1 MKLKN
6 ITAVITGAGKGIGK
20 AIAQS
25 FAGEGAN
32 VVVVDIDE
40 GEALATVEEIRK
52 LGSKAIHLRTDVSR
66 QNDVVRL
73 KDLVVREYGGLDIL
87 VNNAGIMGKRSF
99 MFASNDVEW
108 RKIIEVNLFGCYY
121 MTRVFLPLLVERKKG
136 RIINMASIQGKQ
148 ASPTNSAYSASKH
161 AVIGLTRTVAVELG
175 LLGLGEITV
184 NAICPGVVDTDLVSG
199 PGGAVDQLAG
209 MLNTTREAVIE
220 ERIKPMSI
228 QRRML
233 DVEEI
238 ASMAL
243 YLASEEGRGITG
255 QAINVCGGSVFY

>member
-1 MKLKN
+1 MKLVNK
-6 ITAVITGAGKGIGK
+6 TAVITGAGKGIGK
-20 AIAQS
+20 AIALS

-32 VVVVDIDE
+32 IVVADINE
-40 GEALATVEEIRK
+40 GSAMETLEEVK
-52 LGSKAIHLRTDVSR
+52 SAGVNAIHSVMDVSR

-73 KDLVVREYGGLDIL
+73 KDMVVREFGGLDIL

-99 MFASNDVEW
+99 LFAAKDVEW
-108 RKIIEVNLFGCYY
+108 RKIIEVNLFGCYH
-121 MTRVFLPLLVERKKG
+121 MTRVFLPLLIERKKG

-148 ASPTNSAYSASKH
+148 ASPTNSAYAASKH
-161 AVIGLTRTVAVELG
+161 AVIGLTRTVAAELG
-175 LLGLGEITV
+175 LLGLGEITA

-233 DVEEI
+233 DVKEI
-238 ASMAL
+238 ATMAL
-243 YLASEEGRGITG
+243 YLSSEEGRGITG